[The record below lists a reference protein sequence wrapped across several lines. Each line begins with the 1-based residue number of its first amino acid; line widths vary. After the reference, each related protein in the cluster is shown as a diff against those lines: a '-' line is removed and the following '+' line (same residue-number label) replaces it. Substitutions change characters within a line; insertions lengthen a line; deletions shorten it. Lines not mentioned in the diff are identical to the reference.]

1 LWRAARG
8 LAPACAQTPT
18 WLEWNVLKMA
28 AGARNA
34 RGFFNIPTRE
44 IRMNKNNR
52 RVWWAL
58 SPIALSLSLASCGG
72 ATTND
77 AQDTATILA
86 TIAAI
91 NAANQPAPAPAP
103 DNGCLTATGNS
114 SVVVGSGDAG
124 DPAAPEAASGYA
136 PGHKLVYAKTDM
148 VVANHPLATRAGCDV
163 LKAGGSA
170 VDAAVAV
177 QAVLG
182 LVEPQSSGLGGGAFM
197 LYYDAAKKK
206 VQAYDGRETAPAAAT
221 ANYLRW
227 IDDTNDQTAP
237 KPGGPRASG
246 RSIGTPG
253 AVRMLDIAYQ
263 DHGKLPWKDLFG
275 YGITLASDGFLIGGR
290 MAAAIS
296 SSATSLKRDAEATAY
311 FFNADGTPKALG
323 TRLQNPAYAKTLTT
337 IATQG
342 ANAFYTGDI
351 AKGIVDKIAVTA
363 AANDGSAITPGKTTL
378 ADLASY
384 TAKRR
389 DPVCGTYRDY
399 YVCSMSP
406 PSSGGIAVVAS
417 LGILETFNLGL
428 YKPTAIDIE
437 GGKPTVMG
445 VHLVSEAERLAYA
458 DRDKYV
464 ADTDFVPLPGGSTD
478 SLTNKP
484 YLQGRAS
491 LISLSHSMGLAQPGN
506 LGNVPL
512 GIDKTEEHGTTHFT
526 IVDKQGNVVV
536 MTTTVESTLGSFHM
550 TQGFMLNNQL
560 TDFSA
565 SPVDANNVPVAN
577 RVAPG
582 KRPRSTMAPTL
593 VFRKAADGS
602 MGEFF
607 MGTGSP
613 GGGTIIQYVVK
624 TVVGALDWGLDAQ
637 QATSLVDFGASN
649 TATTPTSNTSATNV
663 GGEHP
668 NVDTTNS
675 GNNDA
680 LIAGLRALGHT
691 VAFGAQSS
699 GVSTIIRTTVGG
711 KTVLTGGAD
720 PRREGIVLGDT
731 YTP

>member
-1 LWRAARG
+1 MTKKIQSRA
-8 LAPACAQTPT
+8 
-18 WLEWNVLKMA
+18 
-28 AGARNA
+28 
-34 RGFFNIPTRE
+34 
-44 IRMNKNNR
+44 
-52 RVWWAL
+52 WWAL
-58 SPIALSLSLASCGG
+58 SPLALALTVAGCGG
-72 ATTND
+72 GGGG
-77 AQDTATILA
+77 QDNAALVA

-91 NAANQPAPAPAP
+91 NAANNPPPPPPPAA
-103 DNGCLTATGNS
+103 DKGCLIGDSGTQVT
-114 SVVVGSGDAG
+114 VGSGDPG
-124 DPAAPEAASGYA
+124 DPAAPEPASGYVV
-136 PGHKLVYAKTDM
+136 GHKLVYAKNYM
-148 VVANHPLATRAGCDV
+148 VVANHPLATRAGCDI

-197 LYYDAAKKK
+197 LHYDAKTKK
-206 VQAYDGRETAPAAAT
+206 VQAYDGREMAPAAAT
-221 ANYLRW
+221 ENYLRYAVQ
-227 IDDTNDQTAP
+227 TNPAGGAP
-237 KPGGPRASG
+237 VPSARASG

-253 AVRMLDIAYQ
+253 AVRMLDIAYK

-275 YGITLASDGFLIGGR
+275 YGITLASDGFPIGGR

-296 SSATSLKRDAEATAY
+296 SSASSLKRDADATAY

-323 TRLQNPAYAKTLTT
+323 TRLKNPAYAKTLTT
-337 IATQG
+337 LANEG
-342 ANAFYTGDI
+342 ANAFYTGPI
-351 AKGIVDKIAVTA
+351 AQAIVDKIGITT
-363 AANDGSAITPGKTTL
+363 AANDGSAITPGVTTM
-378 ADLASY
+378 ADMASY
-384 TAKRR
+384 VAKRR

-406 PSSGGIAVVAS
+406 PSSGGIAVVQA
-417 LGILETFNLGL
+417 LGILETFNMSL
-428 YKPTAIDIE
+428 YKPTSIDIE

-464 ADTDFVPLPGGSTD
+464 ADTDFIPLPGGSADTM
-478 SLTNKP
+478 LNKP
-484 YLQGRAS
+484 YLQKRAS
-491 LISLSHSMGLAQPGN
+491 LISLSRSMGVAAAGD
-506 LGNVPL
+506 LGSVPL

-526 IVDKQGNVVV
+526 VVDKQGNVVT

-565 SPVDANNVPVAN
+565 NPNDTTDPSIKVAN

-593 VFRKAADGS
+593 VFKKNTDGS
-602 MGEFF
+602 MGEFV

-637 QATSLVDFGASN
+637 QATSLVDFGATNSV
-649 TATTPTSNTSATNV
+649 TTNV

-668 NVDTTNS
+668 AIDTSNS
-675 GNNDA
+675 GNNDP
-680 LIAGLRALGHT
+680 LITGLRALGHT
-691 VAFGAQSS
+691 VNFGAQSS
-699 GVSTIIRTTVGG
+699 GISTIIRTNVGG
-711 KTVLTGGAD
+711 QPVLTGGAD

-731 YTP
+731 FTP